1 MRNHSVFMQTFS
13 DIASYIESTDEPKLD
28 LLNIKPIMSKENHMI
43 R

>member
-1 MRNHSVFMQTFS
+1 MQVFA
-13 DIASYIESTDEPKLD
+13 DIANYIENTDQPQLD